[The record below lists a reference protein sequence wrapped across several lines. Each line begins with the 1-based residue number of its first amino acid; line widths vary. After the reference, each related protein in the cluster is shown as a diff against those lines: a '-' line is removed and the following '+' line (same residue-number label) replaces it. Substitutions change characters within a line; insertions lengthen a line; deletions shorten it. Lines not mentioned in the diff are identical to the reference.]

1 MPNRTDLH
9 SYNQYT
15 TDLSKKGVSLPS
27 DTAVVTVVGDDLAP
41 GPVESLYALSAPNG
55 IRLEWV
61 NPSTNADGTTCYDMA
76 WAKIYYSSATGV
88 STTVNDGHYIAA
100 GRAGNNQAFTDTN
113 LAAGITRYYTVTAID
128 GNSNESAIA
137 AEVHATS
144 GAIEQDTDIPD
155 DATGLIFDDSFGTQ
169 GIVTGDGMLGVVF
182 LQPSSAWR
190 NFDHY
195 RLWYAVD
202 AGTGFGAWTEIE
214 GVSRNGYVF
223 KGLTPAYYY
232 RFKATVVSTDGVES
246 TTPDKAKTDDTGYQP
261 NSSDNS
267 LLVAVLV
274 LAENI
279 VATNEVRGDHFC
291 ATSYLSINSSTF
303 GSKGIQLQY
312 NSGTPRFYA
321 GDGAN
326 AFIKHDGTKLTWKA
340 TNTQLDASG
349 NLIATSATLS
359 GAITATS
366 GSIGGF
372 TIGAAALTAGSGGTA
387 VGIAPATYPFY
398 AGNAT
403 AASAPFRV
411 STAGALVATSAT
423 ITGAITATSGTI
435 GGFTI
440 GASALTAGAGGT
452 AVGIAP
458 ATYPFYAGNATP
470 ASAPFK
476 VTSAGVLY
484 ASGAV
489 ISGSIACGSGS
500 SYYGLGSL
508 ATLSTVGASNCDTT
522 IISGGKI
529 ITGLLTATNITVG
542 TMTADRISGGTI
554 GACTISANNI
564 TTGGMNA
571 ARITAGTINASVIS
585 VTNLNA
591 DNITAGTITG
601 RALRTAASGA
611 RAVIDNGIF
620 GAAGTITM
628 YDSAGALRTW
638 LTGGRII
645 GLDSSANIT
654 FELVNYAGA
663 ASYAAKFWQSSSTA
677 AVPVL
682 YLQQDDS
689 DQPFINFQGYSGLS
703 PIVSFADS
711 TKAVI
716 VSLNG
721 TRYRIPLWNYP

>member
-1 MPNRTDLH
+1 MPNRADLH

-41 GPVESLYALSAPNG
+41 GPVESLSAHAAPNG
-55 IRLEWV
+55 IRLEWI
-61 NPSTNADGTTCYDMA
+61 NPSTNADGTTCNDMR
-76 WAKIYYSSATGV
+76 WAKIYYYSTTGV
-88 STTVNDGHYIAA
+88 STTVNDGHYIIA
-100 GRAGNNQAFTDTN
+100 GRAGNNQVFLDSN
-113 LAAGITRYYTVTAID
+113 LAVGVTRYYTVTAMD

-137 AEVHATS
+137 SEVHAAA

-182 LQPSSAWR
+182 LQPSVAWR

-202 AGTGFGAWTEIE
+202 SGAGFGAWTEIE

-349 NLIATSATLS
+349 NLIAASATLS

-372 TIGAAALTAGSGGTA
+372 TIGAAALTAGAGGTA

-403 AASAPFRV
+403 AASAPYRV
-411 STAGALVATSAT
+411 SSAGALVATSAT

-440 GASALTAGAGGT
+440 GATSLTAGSAGT

-500 SYYGLGSL
+500 SYYGLGAMAL
-508 ATLSTVGASNCDTT
+508 EDDVGAANCNTT

-529 ITGLLTATNITVG
+529 ITGLLTASNIQTG
-542 TMTADRISGGTI
+542 TL
-554 GACTISANNI
+554 
-564 TTGGMNA
+564 
-571 ARITAGTINASVIS
+571 NASLVT

-591 DNITAGTITG
+591 TNITTGTISADRIAAGSIAATKLSVSQLSAITANLG
-601 RALRTAASGA
+601 AVTAGSMTSVAIRTASSGA
-611 RAVIDNGIF
+611 RASLNSTVGWSGASHALSIYDASIERIRVEQLGIMGWDGSGNNTF
-620 GAAGTITM
+620 WIGNA
-628 YDSAGALRTW
+628 SAGSYGQCYIRQ
-638 LTGGRII
+638 
-645 GLDSSANIT
+645 SNS
-654 FELVNYAGA
+654 
-663 ASYAAKFWQSSSTA
+663 SYAK
-677 AVPVL
+677 PVL
-682 YLQQDDS
+682 YLQQDDA
-689 DQPFINFQGYSGLS
+689 DTPYITFQGASALTPPG
-703 PIVSFADS
+703 SFATCVGS
-711 TKAVI
+711 IKMVI
-716 VSLNG
+716 NG
-721 TRYRIPLWNYP
+721 FVCKVPYWTA